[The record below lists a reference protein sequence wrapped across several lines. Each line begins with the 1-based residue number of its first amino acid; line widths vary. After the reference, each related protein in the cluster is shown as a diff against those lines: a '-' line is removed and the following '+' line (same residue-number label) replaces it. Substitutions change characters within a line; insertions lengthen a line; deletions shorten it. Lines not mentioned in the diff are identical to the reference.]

1 MFSKKKKKYTDKGVE
16 ERAQSECPFQRGE
29 TMPCMPPPIFRIKSV
44 LQLPLNLNYTELGP
58 VLLSVQLLLMKFIFI
73 KLFI

>member
-1 MFSKKKKKYTDKGVE
+1 MFSKKKKSTDKGVE
-16 ERAQSECPFQRGE
+16 ERAQSEHVPLSKRGNHA
-29 TMPCMPPPIFRIKSV
+29 MYAPPIFRIKSV